1 MTLATISET
10 PSLRRSSKWALSFD
24 ALLMAAS
31 FAVCAAL
38 FAQGGLEAS
47 MFAMAGGIIAAR
59 RAPRGVRVR
68 HFYSG
73 AFAGLFVGAMFAGF
87 FHDGLISLLQLL

>member
-1 MTLATISET
+1 MGAEL
-10 PSLRRSSKWALSFD
+10 D

-31 FAVCAAL
+31 LAVCAAL

-47 MFAMAGGIIAAR
+47 VFAMSGGIIAAR
-59 RAPRGVRVR
+59 RAPRGARVR
-68 HFYSG
+68 RCYSG
-73 AFAGLFVGAMFAGF
+73 AFAVLFVGF